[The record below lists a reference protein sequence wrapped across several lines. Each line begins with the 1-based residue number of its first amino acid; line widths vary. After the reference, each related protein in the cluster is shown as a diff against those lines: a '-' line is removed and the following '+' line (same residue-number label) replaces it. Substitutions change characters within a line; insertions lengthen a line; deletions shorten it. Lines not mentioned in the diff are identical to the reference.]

1 MQTQKVI
8 LYKDKKAYLEMNKLP
23 PQPDYIPEFTI
34 EIPKN
39 TLRFNSKF
47 ESGNLHK
54 AIMMSDNLYILL
66 LEKELNYNCLQ

>member
-1 MQTQKVI
+1 
-8 LYKDKKAYLEMNKLP
+8 MNKLP